1 MPPDKNENVVL
12 ISIFMALEGLFA
24 YSAFLP
30 SIMTVGTFVDS
41 PEKVMMIRQ
50 GEVVGTFFLV
60 VLAVLTAK
68 ITKSMWPMLMGV
80 MAGVAALAIYEFS
93 LHQSPAW
100 KSGQQQQQS
109 QGWTVHL

>member
-1 MPPDKNENVVL
+1 MPPGKQRDDVVL

-41 PEKVMMIRQ
+41 PQKVMMIRQ
-50 GEVVGTFFLV
+50 GEIVGTFFLI
-60 VLAVLTAK
+60 VLALLTAK
-68 ITKSMWPMLMGV
+68 ITKSAWPMLMGL

-93 LHQSPAW
+93 LRQSPAW
-100 KSGQQQQQS
+100 AGKGASI
-109 QGWTVHL
+109 HL